1 MKLLRTSD
9 IKQVDKDTLNK
20 QHIDEIQLIH
30 RVAALISQ
38 EIISRWD
45 IDTPFI
51 IFAGPGNNGADA
63 LATALILTQQ
73 GYNVKSYLFCPNK
86 ELSDGCVAMREE
98 LANEPL
104 AEFYE
109 ILAEFKPPVLTKRTV
124 IIDGLFGSG
133 LNKPVSGGFAGIIK
147 YINSSPSFKLSI
159 DIPSGLFG
167 ENNSQNDPNAIIEAD
182 LVLTMQLP
190 KVCFMLDD
198 SAPYV
203 KEYKVLDISL
213 DQESID
219 ESDAPFHLVE
229 HSDAKSLLKKRD
241 RFTHKGTYG
250 HGLLVAG
257 KLGMMGAAQF
267 AAKAAYKSGIGLLTI
282 HAPRTAN
289 AILQTTVPEA
299 IYSPDASQI
308 CFSEAP
314 ATDGYTNIAAG
325 PGLGTS
331 GETLAALSQ
340 LLQRRHKPMVLD
352 ADALN
357 LIGTNKNLLNQIP
370 QGSILTPH
378 PKEFDRIMGN
388 SNTSYERLEKAIKLS
403 KQFRLVVVLK
413 GAYTATVLPNGEVY
427 FNSTGNPGMATA
439 GSGDV
444 LTGVLLSLLS
454 QGYNPAESAILGV
467 YLHGLAGDLAANDLT
482 VFGVTASDIIDY
494 LPKAFAQLHKD
505 ILAD

>member
-9 IKQVDKDTLNK
+9 IKQIEKETLDK
-20 QHIDEIQLIH
+20 QHINEIELIH
-30 RVAALISQ
+30 RAAASISR

-45 IDTPFI
+45 TDTPFI
-51 IFAGPGNNGADA
+51 VFAGPGNNGADA
-63 LATALILTQQ
+63 LATALILIQQ
-73 GYNVKSYLFCPNK
+73 GYNVKTYLFCPNK
-86 ELSDGCVAMREE
+86 ELSEGCTAIREE
-98 LANEPL
+98 LTNEPL

-124 IIDGLFGSG
+124 VIDGLFGSG
-133 LNKPVSGGFAGIIK
+133 LNKAISGGFAGIVK
-147 YINSSPSFKLSI
+147 YINSSPSIKLSI
-159 DIPSGLFG
+159 DVPSGLFC
-167 ENNSQNDPNAIIEAD
+167 ENNSQNDPNTIIQAD
-182 LVLTMQLP
+182 LVLSMQLP
-190 KVCFMLDD
+190 KISFLLED

-203 KEYKVLDISL
+203 KEFKVLNISL

-219 ESDAPFHLVE
+219 ESETPFHLVE
-229 HSDAKSLLKKRD
+229 SSDARSLIKKRE
-241 RFTHKGTYG
+241 RFTHKGSYG

-267 AAKAAYKSGIGLLTI
+267 AAKAAFKSGIGLLTI

-289 AILQTTVPEA
+289 AILQNAIPEA

-308 CFSEAP
+308 CFSESP
-314 ATDGYTNIAAG
+314 STDGYSNIAVG

-340 LLQRRHKPMVLD
+340 LLQRRHKPMVID

-357 LIGTNKNLLNQIP
+357 LIGANKNLLNQIP
-370 QGSILTPH
+370 QGSVFTPH
-378 PKEFDRIMGN
+378 AKEFDRIMGN

-439 GSGDV
+439 GSGDI
-444 LTGVLLSLLS
+444 LTGLLLSLLS
-454 QGYNPAESAILGV
+454 QGYNPAEAAILGV
-467 YLHGLAGDLAANDLT
+467 YIHGLAGDLAAEELT
-482 VFGVTASDIIDY
+482 EFGLTASDIIEY
-494 LPKAFAQLHKD
+494 IPKAFAQLLKKGTTR
-505 ILAD
+505 